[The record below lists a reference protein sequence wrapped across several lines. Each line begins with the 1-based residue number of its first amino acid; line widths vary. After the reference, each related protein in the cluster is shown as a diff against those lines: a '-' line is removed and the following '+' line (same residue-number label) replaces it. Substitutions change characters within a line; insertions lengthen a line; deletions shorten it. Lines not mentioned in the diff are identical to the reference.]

1 MGLDQN
7 GYFMVQA
14 EFFGFTQEVYVIG
27 LPKGKFMDF
36 KKTNDP
42 EKYTNI
48 FSADFSRKFYFPAD

>member
-14 EFFGFTQEVYVIG
+14 EFLSLNDEVYVIG
-27 LPKGKFMDF
+27 MPKGKFMDF

-42 EKYTNI
+42 EK
-48 FSADFSRKFYFPAD
+48 